1 LTSHQFHIHPKPT
14 RHFTNHCL
22 ILHPM
27 LSSYLCR
34 MLVGWYSGWSEV
46 TVGKPNLWLCLL
58 LKVAR
63 LKHINTWELHT
74 VISFLAILE
83 ISSIAFGTGENHHSI
98 HLAGDPGGK
107 TQTQTSA
114 SSMG

>member
-83 ISSIAFGTGENHHSI
+83 ISSIAFGTGEKPSF
-98 HLAGDPGGK
+98 D
-107 TQTQTSA
+107 
-114 SSMG
+114 SSSRRPRG